1 MLRTRVAIFLLLAL
15 AGCDSQPTAE
25 PFPHAK
31 HVREHGITCLYCHAF
46 AEKSVAAGL
55 PSVKKCMDCHSF
67 LNVQKTVAVQPLF
80 EAWETQQPMRWVKH
94 NDTPDHV
101 TFPHQLHLRAGVAC
115 SECHGDVENDQ
126 LNPPLSM
133 QQCVTCHEQRE
144 SQRNCSACHK

>member
-1 MLRTRVAIFLLLAL
+1 MTNPAAK
-15 AGCDSQPTAE
+15 APT
-25 PFPHAK
+25 
-31 HVREHGITCLYCHAF
+31 I
-46 AEKSVAAGL
+46 AAR
-55 PSVKKCMDCHSF
+55 PIASATNAS
-67 LNVQKTVAVQPLF
+67 
-80 EAWETQQPMRWVKH
+80 VKH

-101 TFPHQLHLRAGVAC
+101 AFPHQLHLRAGVAC